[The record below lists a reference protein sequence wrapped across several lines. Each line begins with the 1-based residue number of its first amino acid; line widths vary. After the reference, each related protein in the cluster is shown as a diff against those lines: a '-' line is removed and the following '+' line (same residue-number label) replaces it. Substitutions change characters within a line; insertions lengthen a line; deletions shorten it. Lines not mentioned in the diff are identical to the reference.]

1 MNTNMDLVF
10 EVVFN
15 NENSFNNLEA
25 NKAKIIV
32 CTYKPAIENKKIIEP
47 IEIEKGIMMCDTAY
61 NITRDMIITAKLTV
75 YKNRMNNTR
84 DEVNYEVDYYE
95 IIDDYHKS
103 SDTTK
108 KKFVDII
115 ISDYLEILKECALTG
130 GEKEDT
136 LMISNYKKL
145 LSDINIFIEKK
156 HIIQY
161 HYIIEEF
168 DGYVEH
174 YVDRMLEI
182 QEGL

>member
-15 NENSFNNLEA
+15 NEKSFNNLEA

-32 CTYKPAIENKKIIEP
+32 CTYKPAIEIKNIIEP
-47 IEIEKGIMMCDTAY
+47 IQIEKGIDMCDAAY

-84 DEVNYEVDYYE
+84 DEVNYDVDYSE

-108 KKFVDII
+108 IKFVNLI
-115 ISDYLEILKECALTG
+115 ISDYLEFLKECALTG
-130 GEKEDT
+130 GEKEDI
-136 LMISNYKKL
+136 LMISSYKKL

-156 HIIQY
+156 HIMQY
-161 HYIIEEF
+161 QYIIEEF
-168 DGYVEH
+168 DDYVEH

-182 QEGL
+182 QDGL